1 MRGSTGVC
9 IFEGILNA
17 EGYVGILEDMLL
29 RFLRNIYP
37 DGHRFMQD
45 IDPKYTSKRALAFFV
60 EENGVNWWRM
70 PPESPDLNP
79 IENLWHELKEFLR
92 REIKPRTKEE
102 LVVGIRRFW
111 DGVTAEKCMWY
122 IRHLRRVIPRL
133 VVM

>member
-1 MRGSTGVC
+1 MWADISVWGSTGVC

-17 EGYVGILEDMLL
+17 EGYVGILEDVLL

-37 DGHRFMQD
+37 NGHRFMQD
-45 IDPKYTSKRALAFFV
+45 IDP
-60 EENGVNWWRM
+60 
-70 PPESPDLNP
+70 PESPDLDP

-111 DGVTAEKCMWY
+111 DGVTAEKCMRY
-122 IRHLRRVIPRL
+122 IRHNIFFSMDDSSPPTAKIK
-133 VVM
+133 